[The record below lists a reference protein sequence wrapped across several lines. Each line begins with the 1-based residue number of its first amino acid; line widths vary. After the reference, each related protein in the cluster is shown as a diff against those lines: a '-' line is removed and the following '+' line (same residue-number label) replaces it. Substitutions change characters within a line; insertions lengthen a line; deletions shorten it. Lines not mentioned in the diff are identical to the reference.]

1 MSEFEIITITL
12 SFIIGLG
19 VAQLLS
25 SFGAAVRDRLEH
37 PLHWMPFAWGLMILL
52 FSIQFWFAL
61 FDLDSVLSDWSW
73 LWYSQ
78 ILALSIALFVAVTLI
93 LPTRVSSSTGDL
105 RADFIAHGR
114 YALLA
119 LAAYLLGWLSPN
131 AKMNDSNFFIEPNAL
146 NVAMAIV
153 TLIVFRSRSNRT
165 WLASTIV
172 FFLIFLYAVLFVYS
186 APGE

>member
-37 PLHWMPFAWGLMILL
+37 PLHWMPFAWGLVILL
-52 FSIQFWFAL
+52 LSIQFWFAL

-78 ILALSIALFVAVTLI
+78 ILALSIALFVAGTLI
-93 LPTRVSSSTGDL
+93 LPTRVSSLAGGL
-105 RADFIAHGR
+105 REDFIAHGR

-119 LAAYLLGWLSPN
+119 LIAYQLGWLSPN
-131 AKMNDSNFFIEPNAL
+131 AKLNDGNYFVEPNAL
-146 NVAMAIV
+146 NVVMVII
-153 TLIVFRSRSNRT
+153 TLIAFKSRSNKT
-165 WLASTIV
+165 WLASTMV
-172 FFLIFLYAVLFVYS
+172 FYLIFLYAVLFVYS